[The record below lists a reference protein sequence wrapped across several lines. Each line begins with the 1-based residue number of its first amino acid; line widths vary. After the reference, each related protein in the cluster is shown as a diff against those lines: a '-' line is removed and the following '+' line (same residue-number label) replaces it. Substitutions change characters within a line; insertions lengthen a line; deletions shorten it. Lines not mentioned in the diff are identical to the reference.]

1 MNETSVS
8 DGPNVW
14 LKLAARGVRGE
25 GKLLPRLV
33 FEMETRTPRERM
45 QTHIQ
50 HLRARLLIA
59 GEVAGTGSAS
69 GIIVGPY
76 GNSASIEIPIS
87 PNALDY
93 AEAQLTNDRLYLTLA
108 FSGVLWS
115 KDDNTDR
122 PPYASR
128 PSPGEW
134 TAVPF
139 GGSAVTSLDFEIAR
153 SDWYSRI
160 REPLGTLRYLFVEL
174 PLPKTGHPLRKAAE
188 RLRDAEQA
196 LTAGD
201 EPGVFLHCR
210 GAVDALPGSPK
221 NIFDGLSDAREAD
234 ALDAL
239 VMAAGTYL
247 HRGRHVDRSGSQQGD
262 FPVTGRDAR
271 FALNLTKVLI
281 SHVAGVVAPE

>member
-8 DGPNVW
+8 DGPNTY
-14 LKLAARGVRGE
+14 LRLAARGVRGE

-33 FEMETRTPRERM
+33 FDVETRTPRERM

-50 HLRARLLIA
+50 HLHARLLIA
-59 GEVAGTGSAS
+59 GQVAGTGSAS
-69 GIIVGPY
+69 GILVGPY

-87 PNALDY
+87 PHALDF
-93 AEAQLTNDRLYLTLA
+93 AEAQVTGDRLVLALA

-122 PPYASR
+122 SQFASR

-134 TAVPF
+134 TAVAF
-139 GGSAVTSLDFEIAR
+139 GSSVTSLDFEIAR

-160 REPLGTLRYLFVEL
+160 REPLGTLRYLFVEV
-174 PLPKTGHPLRKAAE
+174 PLPSARHPLHKAAE

-221 NIFDGLSDAREAD
+221 NIFDELSDPREAA
-234 ALDAL
+234 ALDAI
-239 VMAAGTYL
+239 VKSAGAYL
-247 HRGRHVDRSGSQQGD
+247 HRGRHVDRSGTQQGD

-281 SHVAGVVAPE
+281 SHVSSVITAD

>member
-1 MNETSVS
+1 
-8 DGPNVW
+8 
-14 LKLAARGVRGE
+14 
-25 GKLLPRLV
+25 
-33 FEMETRTPRERM
+33 M

-50 HLRARLLIA
+50 HLQARLLIA

-69 GIIVGPY
+69 GIFVGPY
-76 GNSASIEIPIS
+76 GNGASIEIPIS
-87 PNALDY
+87 PNALDF
-93 AEAQLTNDRLYLTLA
+93 AEAQVTGDRLFLTLG

-122 PPYASR
+122 PQFASR
-128 PSPGEW
+128 PTPGEW

-139 GGSAVTSLDFEIAR
+139 GSTVVSLDFEIAR

-160 REPLGTLRYLFVEL
+160 REPLGTLRYLFVEI
-174 PLPKTGHPLRKAAE
+174 PLPTAGHPLRKAGE

-201 EPGVFLHCR
+201 EPGVFMHCR

-221 NIFDGLSDAREAD
+221 NIFDALSDPREAA
-234 ALDAL
+234 ALDEL
-239 VMAAGTYL
+239 VKAAGAYL
-247 HRGRHVDRSGSQQGD
+247 HRGRHVDRSGTQQGD

-281 SHVAGVVAPE
+281 SHVAGVIASD